1 MENKKVLSGFVW
13 RFLERIGAHGV
24 SFVVSIVLARLLDPV
39 VYGTVA
45 LVTVL
50 TALLQTFI
58 DSGFGNALIQKKDAD
73 DLDFSSVFYFN
84 IFIGIVAYIGL
95 FFAAPF
101 IAEFYEIPTLTEIV
115 RVQGL
120 ILIIAGVKNVQ
131 QAYISRRM
139 EFKKFFWAT
148 LIGTLISAAVGLA
161 MALNG
166 FGVWALVA
174 QGLVNPLIDTIVLWM
189 VVKWRPKLIFSF
201 SRLKTLFSY
210 GWKLLA
216 VGLIDKLYNNARQLI
231 IGKMN
236 TEDLAFYNKGKQF
249 PNLIIDNTI
258 ASIDSVLLPAMS
270 KEQDRVD
277 RVKNMT
283 RRSIKTGTYLLAPM
297 MLGFAACG
305 IPIVRILLTEKWLP
319 CIPFM
324 TVFCI
329 TYIFHPIFTSNYNAY
344 KALGRTDVYLKINT
358 IQKAIG
364 CVVLLCTM
372 WFGVM
377 AMTYSML
384 FTSAINQLIT
394 THPNKKLLGYGYREQ
409 LGDILPTL
417 LLAGFMGVTVYLVT
431 LLRLND
437 FVTLAIQV
445 PLGVAIYIAGSKLL
459 KIDSFDYILSIVKG
473 LFKKNE
479 NKTNS

>member
-1 MENKKVLSGFVW
+1 MENKKVLSGFIW
-13 RFLERIGAHGV
+13 RFLERISAHGV
-24 SFVVSIVLARLLDPV
+24 SFIVSVVLARLLDPA

-84 IFIGIVAYIGL
+84 IFISVVAYAGL
-95 FFAAPF
+95 FAAAPL
-101 IAEFYEIPTLTEIV
+101 IAKFYEIPALTDIV

-120 ILIIAGVKNVQ
+120 ILFVAGAKNVQ
-131 QAYISRRM
+131 QAYISRHM

-148 LIGTLISAAVGLA
+148 LVGTLASAVVGLV

-174 QGLVNPLIDTIVLWM
+174 QSLVNPLIDTMVLWT
-189 VVKWRPKLIFSF
+189 VVKWRPKLMFSF

-216 VGLIDKLYNNARQLI
+216 VGLIDRLYNNARQLI

-249 PNLIIDNTI
+249 PALIIDNTI
-258 ASIDSVLLPAMS
+258 ASIDSVLLPALS
-270 KEQDRVD
+270 QEQDKLD
-277 RVKNMT
+277 RVRQMT

-297 MLGFAACG
+297 MLGFAACSV
-305 IPIVRILLTEKWLP
+305 PIVRILLTEKWLP
-319 CIPFM
+319 CVPFLV
-324 TVFCI
+324 VFCI
-329 TYIFHPIFTSNYNAY
+329 TNIFHSIFTSNYNAY

-358 IQKAIG
+358 TQKIMG
-364 CVVLLCTM
+364 FSVLLCTM

-384 FTSAINQLIT
+384 FTCAVNQLIT

-409 LGDILPTL
+409 ITDILPSI

-445 PLGVAIYIAGSKLL
+445 PLGVAIYVAGSKLL
-459 KIDSFDYILSIVKG
+459 RIDSFDYILGIVKG
-473 LFKKNE
+473 FTNKKNK
-479 NKTNS
+479 KTNI